1 MSNKDT
7 TVTMTKSRVEKWLN
21 EFKNTNT
28 RKVYTW
34 GLNGFFDVHSEADL
48 VEKSEQYLNACQ
60 SGEKSLEDIKDDIT
74 TFIDRIET
82 RKNGTLAPPKS
93 IWSRVQTIK
102 IFLEDQDV
110 TIPKRWFAKLKNRR
124 FKTVAAVH
132 QDYLPSNIELRVVF
146 GFMTPQGRALF
157 GLLAASG
164 CRIGEAMQ
172 LRVKDVILDHE
183 SLAPHVRFRAET
195 TKTGKA
201 RLGFMTEEVK
211 RNIRAW
217 LSVRDEYLDRV
228 ARKTPSEYARPENDM
243 RLFPFS
249 GTTAYIIWKVAVRK
263 AGLLEKDERT
273 ERYTLHPHVLR
284 KWFRTRMGAV
294 LTQDLVE
301 SLIGHS
307 SYLSREYLRF
317 SEQDLSDAYLKGQ
330 SVLLLNTKVVTKS
343 ELDIRNGEVESL
355 KDEVARLAM
364 LIREVANGKISQ
376 EWLKVESFKE
386 PSKEEQERVLRELE
400 EQIEEE
406 EKAKRSKTKK
416 RKKKEATK

>member
-1 MSNKDT
+1 MT
-7 TVTMTKSRVEKWLN
+7 TSRIEKWLN
-21 EFKNTNT
+21 EFKNKNT

-34 GLNGFFDVHSEADL
+34 GLNGFFEVRSETDL
-48 VEKSEQYLNACQ
+48 VEKSEEYLDACQ

-74 TFIDRIET
+74 TFIDRVET
-82 RKNGTLAPPKS
+82 RKDGSLAPPKS

-102 IFLEDQDV
+102 IFLEDQDIA
-110 TIPKRWFAKLKNRR
+110 IPKRWFAKLKNRR
-124 FKTVAAVH
+124 FKSVSAVH
-132 QDYLPSNIELRVVF
+132 QDYLPSNIDLRVVF
-146 GFMTPQGRALF
+146 GFMSPHGRALF

-164 CRIGEAMQ
+164 CRIGEAML

-211 RNIRAW
+211 RDIKAW
-217 LSVRDEYLDRV
+217 LSVRDKYLVRV
-228 ARKTPSEYARPENDM
+228 ARKTPSEYDRPENDM

-249 GTTAYIIWKVAVRK
+249 GTTGYVIWKTAVRK
-263 AGLLEKDERT
+263 AGLLEKDDRT
-273 ERYTLHPHVLR
+273 DRYTLHPHVLR

-330 SVLLLNTKVVTKS
+330 DVLLLNTKVVMKS
-343 ELDIRNGEVESL
+343 ELDLRNGKVESL
-355 KDEVARLAM
+355 EARIAGLED
-364 LIREVANGKISQ
+364 LIRQVANGTVSQ
-376 EWLKVESFKE
+376 EWLKVETFKE
-386 PSKEEQERVLRELE
+386 PSKAEQESVLKELE

-406 EKAKRSKTKK
+406 DAVKKAAKK
-416 RKKKEATK
+416 KAARRKKKDIG